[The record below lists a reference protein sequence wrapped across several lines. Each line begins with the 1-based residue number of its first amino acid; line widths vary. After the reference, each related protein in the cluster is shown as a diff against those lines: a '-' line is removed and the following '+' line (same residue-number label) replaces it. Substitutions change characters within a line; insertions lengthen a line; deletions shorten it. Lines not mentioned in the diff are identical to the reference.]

1 MGKEKK
7 TEAVEEL
14 AGLLSQSK
22 FVVATD
28 YRGLTVVQMSEL
40 RRQLRGAGS
49 EYHVVKNTLTRF
61 AAETAGKQALAELLE
76 GPTALAFC
84 HGDMAQL
91 AKALTDYMRTSKTSL
106 SIKGAIID
114 GRLIDAE
121 GVRSIAALPP
131 INMLRAR
138 LMGQLLS
145 PIYSLH
151 YVLTAN
157 LRGLATVL
165 NARIEQ
171 LGGTT
176 NV

>member
-1 MGKEKK
+1 MAREKK

-28 YRGLTVVQMSEL
+28 YRGLTVAEMSEL

-49 EYHVVKNTLTRF
+49 EYHVVKNTLTRL
-61 AAETAGKQALAELLE
+61 AAETAGKQALSELLE

-91 AKALTDYMRTSKTSL
+91 AKALTDYMRVTKTTL

-114 GRLIDAE
+114 GKLIDSEA
-121 GVRSIAALPP
+121 VKSLAALPP
-131 INMLRAR
+131 INVLRAR

-145 PIYSLH
+145 PIYSLQ

-176 NV
+176 NA